1 MGKQQGI
8 RILHCGDVYLG
19 RPFSTLA
26 AKSSERRRSE
36 IKQTFKDLLHY
47 VEEEQI
53 HIVLLSGNLF
63 DFDFVNYETVAW
75 VMREMEKM
83 SSTRFMIAPGMA
95 DRLDGQSFYE
105 VCHLP
110 KNVHVFSAKAEC
122 VELPKWRITVFG
134 WGLAAEQEE
143 RCPLSKLSALHIEN
157 TLLVCGCVSPL
168 GQAGVRVSPEEISS
182 SGAVYVGLSNGEGFS
197 GFAQTGETVA
207 ANSGWLESSSFSH
220 EGFGG
225 ANLLTLMREGEYEIP
240 TEQESEP
247 EELAPAEQMTYF
259 ETAEETPEESN
270 QNQEEEQKPRM
281 EFDISEGKLIAERL
295 LFGGRQYI
303 TETIDISDF
312 SSVEQVEEALC
323 ALVREKGYGAETSLC
338 VVLVGHTAPEFIP
351 PRLRDHTAHGL
362 AELLSVDKSVPDRD
376 DEEYLKDMSVRGE
389 LMRAM
394 MPSILNGDEK
404 SKENAIKALRI
415 AFLALDNDG
424 SYHI

>member
-1 MGKQQGI
+1 MRKQQGI
-8 RILHCGDVYLG
+8 RILHCGDIYLG

-26 AKSSERRRSE
+26 AKSSERRRGE
-36 IKQTFKDLLHY
+36 VKQTFKDLLHY

-63 DFDFVNYETVAW
+63 AFDYVNYETVAW

-83 SSTRFMIAPGMA
+83 SSTRFMIAPGTA
-95 DRLDGQSFYE
+95 DGLDGQSFYE

-110 KNVHVFSAKAEC
+110 ENVHIFSAKAEC
-122 VELPKWRITVFG
+122 VTLPKWRITVFG
-134 WGLAAEQEE
+134 WGISSEQEE
-143 RCPLSKLSALHIEN
+143 RCPLSKLSALDTDG
-157 TLLVCGCVSPL
+157 TLLVCGCVSPV

-182 SGAVYVGLSNGEGFS
+182 SGAIYVGLSNGEGFA
-197 GFAQTGETVA
+197 GFAQMGETVA

-240 TEQESEP
+240 VEEENEP
-247 EELAPAEQMTYF
+247 EELTPAEQMTYF
-259 ETAEETPEESN
+259 ETAEENAEENS
-270 QNQEEEQKPRM
+270 QNQEEEQKPHM
-281 EFDISEGKLIAERL
+281 EFTISEGKLIAERL

-303 TETIDISDF
+303 TETIDISEF
-312 SSVEQVEEALC
+312 SGVEQVEEALC
-323 ALVREKGYGAETSLC
+323 TLIREKGYGAETSLC
-338 VVLVGHTAPEFIP
+338 VVLVGHTTPEFIP

-362 AELLSVDKSVPDRD
+362 AELLSVDKSVPDK
-376 DEEYLKDMSVRGE
+376 DEQDYLKDMSIRGE
-389 LMRAM
+389 LMRAL
-394 MPSILNGDEK
+394 MPSILNGEEK
-404 SKENAIKALRI
+404 SKENAVKALRI